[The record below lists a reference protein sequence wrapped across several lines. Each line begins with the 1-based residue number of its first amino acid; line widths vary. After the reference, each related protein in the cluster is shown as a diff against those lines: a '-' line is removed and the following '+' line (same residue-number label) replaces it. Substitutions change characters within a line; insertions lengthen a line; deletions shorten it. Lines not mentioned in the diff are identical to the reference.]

1 MIVILEMSY
10 NNSLDSRESFGI
22 IWYNFLIYFRNCF
35 SKALIFMDVQA

>member
-1 MIVILEMSY
+1 MIAILEMSY

-35 SKALIFMDVQA
+35 SKALTFMDVQA